1 MKTKRL
7 RKIHIAAIAFGV
19 CFILALVLISS
30 TYAYYSSV
38 GSLRNTMTTTDS
50 SIYLRELFYPKDQ
63 WLPGETKTK
72 EVNFGNGGESS
83 QVIRF
88 CVGTQ
93 WNDSSNKDWVP
104 FEESPIEINWTQS
117 LANDWT
123 KILSADGKEWY
134 YYNYTLLT
142 GDETPAVMDSVVFSQ
157 SLSNDSHAKDFTNTT
172 CRVVVYLESLM
183 VNTEIARA
191 EWGVTFEGEGVLTWR
206 ELP

>member
-7 RKIHIAAIAFGV
+7 RKIHIAALALAV
-19 CFILALVLISS
+19 CFLLPLVLIRS
-30 TYAYYSSV
+30 TYAYYSSM
-38 GSLRNTMTTTDS
+38 GSLRNTLTTTDS

-88 CVGTQ
+88 RVETQ
-93 WNDSSNKDWVP
+93 WRDSSNTDWVP
-104 FEESPIEINWTQS
+104 LEESPVEINWTES
-117 LANDWT
+117 RAKDWT

-134 YYNYTLLT
+134 YYDYVLLT
-142 GDETPAVMDSVVFSQ
+142 GDETPVVMDSVVFSQ
-157 SLSNDSHAKDFTNTT
+157 SLSNDSYAEDFTNTT

-183 VNTEIARA
+183 VNTEIAGA
-191 EWGVTFEGEGVLTWR
+191 EWGVTFEGEGALTWW